1 VLPVPPIRSQRGS
14 HTRSLLTRINDY
26 TLWAFNPQ
34 PPLAYPRR
42 RPVRSSAR

>member
-1 VLPVPPIRSQRGS
+1 MMARV
-14 HTRSLLTRINDY
+14 NDY

-42 RPVRSSAR
+42 RPSHPAAR